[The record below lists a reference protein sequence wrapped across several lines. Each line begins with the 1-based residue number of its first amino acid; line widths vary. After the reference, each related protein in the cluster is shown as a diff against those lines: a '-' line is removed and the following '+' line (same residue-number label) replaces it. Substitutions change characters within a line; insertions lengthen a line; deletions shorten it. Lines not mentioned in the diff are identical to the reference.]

1 MTTTVRQREERIAKT
16 AVDRPVSFQGME
28 AETLLKKFPPRAC
41 DATWPATTLTHNE
54 VLNRLD
60 LPPVR
65 ADTKSAQGS
74 RMVGARL
81 ILRWLN
87 TFPGGTWQER
97 WLASTGASSR
107 DVWNDEIMKFAH
119 SLGRKP
125 PRGCFSAGILALIL
139 ADIVRPHL
147 SWVSTRSSRQLQPL
161 VARTRDPEGFAWL
174 ESTIPL
180 AERQTT
186 RGKRALRSIAQII
199 AATGG
204 GVRDVRVGDY
214 LALLKVVNSD
224 LANGVRLGYTWL
236 RERGQ
241 FEADAP
247 TTLFF
252 INGRSGQLTSAELV
266 DRYRLQC
273 RPVRDLIVEYLTER
287 QPSLDYVS
295 LKALS
300 LALAGRFWA
309 DLEQHH
315 PGIDSLRLDP
325 EASSAWKSRLA
336 TKTHRKRLPDGTVA
350 TVVEPRKSAA
360 VIKTVVRSFYLDIA
374 QWAADAPER
383 WGQWSVPCPISEA
396 ECSVKKSEQ
405 RQKARKDQR
414 TRERLPV
421 LPVLV
426 RIADRRLKEAR
437 ARLDALQAVP
447 LGGSFTV
454 LGETFTR
461 PRSTTT
467 SAEDQTR
474 AVSSTGKMREL
485 GAEERRAF
493 WAWATVE
500 VLRQTGIRIEELVEL
515 SHHSIIRYQLP
526 STGET
531 VPLLQVAPSKTDQ
544 ERMLLIS
551 PELADVLSTIVSR
564 VRGVDGAIPSIRRYD
579 EHEKVWDPAMPL
591 LFQWTIAGETRSISM
606 QTLRKSLNELLA
618 ASGLTD
624 NTGAPLKFEPHD
636 FRRIFITDAILNGMP
651 PHITQVIAGHENI
664 ETTLSYNTIYPSAVI
679 EAHRSFIARRRKLRP
694 VEEYRAV
701 TPEEWDEFLGHFERR
716 KLSLG
721 ECGRAYGSDCVHE
734 HACIRC
740 PVLIIGST
748 DRSRLVEVRD
758 NLFDRITEAE
768 REGWLGDVEGL
779 GYSLSAAEEKI
790 AQLDARVER
799 TQSPV
804 FLGVP
809 KFDQIGA
816 RLSNVQESTR
826 RQST

>member
-1 MTTTVRQREERIAKT
+1 
-16 AVDRPVSFQGME
+16 ME
-28 AETLLKKFPPRAC
+28 AETLLKKFPPRVC
-41 DATWPATTLTHNE
+41 DAVWPATTLTRSE
-54 VLNRLD
+54 VLDRLGR
-60 LPPVR
+60 PPVC
-65 ADTKSAQGS
+65 ATAKSSQDS

-81 ILRWLN
+81 ILRWLE
-87 TFPGGTWQER
+87 TFPGDTWQDR
-97 WLASTGASSR
+97 WLASSGASSR
-107 DVWNDEIMKFAH
+107 DVWNEEIMKFAH
-119 SLGRKP
+119 SIGRKP
-125 PRGCFSAGILALIL
+125 PWGCVTSGILALVL
-139 ADIVRPHL
+139 ADVVRPDL
-147 SWVSTRSSRQLQPL
+147 SWISTRPSQHLQPL
-161 VARTRDPEGFAWL
+161 MAKARDPEGFAWL
-174 ESTIPL
+174 ESTIPP
-180 AERQTT
+180 AELQTY
-186 RGKRALRSIAQII
+186 RGKRGLRAIAQII

-204 GVRDVRVGDY
+204 GVRDVCVGDF
-214 LALLKVVNSD
+214 LALLKVINSD
-224 LANGVRLGYTWL
+224 MASGVRLGYTWL
-236 RERGQ
+236 RDRGQ
-241 FEADAP
+241 FEVEAP

-252 INGRSGQLTSAELV
+252 ISFRSGQATPAELV

-273 RPVRDLIVEYLTER
+273 RPVRDLLVDYLTER

-295 LKALS
+295 LKSLS
-300 LALAGRFWA
+300 LTLACRFWA
-309 DLEQHH
+309 DLERHH
-315 PGIDSLRLDP
+315 PGIDSLRLAP
-325 EASSAWKSRLA
+325 ETSSAWKARLA
-336 TKTHRKRLPDGTVA
+336 TKTLRRRQPDGAVIDI
-350 TVVEPRKSAA
+350 VEPRKSAA
-360 VIKTVVRSFYLDIA
+360 VIKTVVRSFYLDLA
-374 QWAADAPER
+374 QWAVDAPER

-396 ECSVKKSEQ
+396 ECSVRKSEQ

-437 ARLDALQAVP
+437 ARLDALQSVP

-461 PRSTTT
+461 PRSTTI
-467 SAEDQTR
+467 SAAEQTR
-474 AVSSTGKMREL
+474 AITSMGKIREL
-485 GAEERRAF
+485 GSEEQRAF
-493 WAWATVE
+493 WSWATVE

-515 SHHSIIRYQLP
+515 SHHSIIRYKLP

-551 PELADVLSTIVSR
+551 PELADVLSSIVSR
-564 VRGVDGAIPSIRRYD
+564 VRGTDGAIPAIPRYD

-591 LFQWTIAGETRSISM
+591 LFQWTIGRETRSIST
-606 QTLRKSLNELLA
+606 QTLRKCLNELLA

-624 NTGAPLKFEPHD
+624 NTGAPLTFEPHD

-651 PHITQVIAGHENI
+651 PHIAQVIAGHENI

-701 TPEEWDEFLGHFERR
+701 TPEEWDEFLGHFQRR

-721 ECGRAYGSDCVHE
+721 ECGRAYGTDCVHE

-740 PVLIIGST
+740 PVLITGS
-748 DRSRLVEVRD
+748 DEMPRLVEIRD
-758 NLFDRITEAE
+758 NLIERITEAE
-768 REGWLGDVEGL
+768 QEGWIGEVEGL

-790 AQLDARVER
+790 AQLDARLER
-799 TQSPV
+799 NTSPI

-809 KFDQIGA
+809 TFDQIGA
-816 RLSNVQESTR
+816 RVSNGKEFTP
-826 RQST
+826 